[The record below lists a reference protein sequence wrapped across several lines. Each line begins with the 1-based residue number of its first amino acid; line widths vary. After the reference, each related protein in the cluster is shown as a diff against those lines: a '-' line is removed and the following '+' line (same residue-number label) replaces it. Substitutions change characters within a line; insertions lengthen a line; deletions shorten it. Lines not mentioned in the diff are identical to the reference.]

1 MALVKLVVRTPR
13 RHAEVVSAVLFE
25 AGAGGIEELESSKK
39 LVVYAATR
47 EDAEGIAERT
57 RGLLR
62 DLLPGPSGIALSV
75 EVDEHSDWDSAWT
88 QHLGQI
94 ALTPS
99 IVIQPVADETAV
111 PAGAQRILFDPKL
124 SFGDG
129 AHATT
134 RLASVVL
141 ERACREKPGASV
153 LDFGSGTG
161 VLAFV
166 ALLSGAGRAH
176 GVDIDP
182 VSVEAAQRNAA
193 LNGLAERASFAPP
206 SELPAEQFDF
216 VVANLEAPTQLA
228 VAQDLARAARG
239 AKLLILTGFL
249 ADRAGEIS
257 AAFAPAFRVRQ
268 SAQEEDWAV
277 LELCEAE

>member
-13 RHAEVVSAVLFE
+13 KHAEVVSAVLFE
-25 AGAGGIEELESSKK
+25 AGAGGIEELENSKK

-47 EDAEGIAERT
+47 EDAEGIAERA
-57 RGLLR
+57 RVLLR
-62 DLLPGPSGIALSV
+62 EVLPGPSGIALSV

-88 QHLGQI
+88 RHLRQI

-99 IVIQPVADETAV
+99 IVIQPVADETPV
-111 PAGAQRILFDPKL
+111 PHGAQRILFDPKL

-141 ERACREKPGASV
+141 ERVCREKPGASV

-166 ALLSGAGRAH
+166 ALLSGAGRAY

-182 VSVEAAQRNAA
+182 VSVEAARRNAT
-193 LNGLAERASFAPP
+193 LNGLEARASFALPQ
-206 SELPAEQFDF
+206 ELPAQQFAI
-216 VVANLEAPTQLA
+216 VVANLEAPTLLA
-228 VAQDLARAARG
+228 VSTDLARVARG
-239 AKLLILTGFL
+239 AQRLILTGFL
-249 ADRAGEIS
+249 ADRADEMT
-257 AAFAPAFRVRQ
+257 AAFAPAFSVQ
-268 SAQEEDWAV
+268 HSAQEEDWAV
-277 LELCEAE
+277 LELAPT